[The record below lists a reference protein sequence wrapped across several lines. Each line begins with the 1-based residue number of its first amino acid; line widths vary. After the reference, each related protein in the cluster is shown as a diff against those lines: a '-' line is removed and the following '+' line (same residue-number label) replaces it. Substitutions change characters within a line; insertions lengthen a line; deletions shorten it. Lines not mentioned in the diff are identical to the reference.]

1 MGQHHDG
8 CLSSEVIT
16 VTTKGRL
23 SLKPTNWWVKL
34 NESSELSQATAA
46 SGVSSP
52 PTWSTKRAKR
62 PFSSIDVAVA
72 TLTLEIPGR
81 HHGQRGSLPPP
92 QKTYFHL
99 IIPEWEVMKQGGPK
113 SDLCL
118 DWHLLMKTKSSTQTS
133 LSAVNM
139 YVRHCSED
147 KGVRWPQHIR
157 SFYAKIVG
165 MVLMLSLFLPLHI
178 RTVFLCFRAHQVFL
192 WLQKQL
198 NIMV

>member
-99 IIPEWEVMKQGGPK
+99 IIPEWEVMKQGGPQVWLVFRLTSPHENQIIDTNFAVCSK
-113 SDLCL
+113 HVRQALLRRQRRTLTTTHQILLC
-118 DWHLLMKTKSSTQTS
+118 
-133 LSAVNM
+133 
-139 YVRHCSED
+139 
-147 KGVRWPQHIR
+147 
-157 SFYAKIVG
+157 
-165 MVLMLSLFLPLHI
+165 
-178 RTVFLCFRAHQVFL
+178 
-192 WLQKQL
+192 
-198 NIMV
+198 